1 MAAKTHAKAQQALK
15 DKTNMEQAKPKVIHP
30 GETSNDTS
38 PGQLNQ
44 AAGSEPSSH
53 SPTSSSH
60 SSKPGGRLG
69 RSTGALRAK
78 PGLIVALLVILLLI
92 VVGLIY
98 GSHKPSAVAYAGGSV
113 SINSGSFFPKTI
125 SIKPGQAVTWTNYDS
140 SPHWIASDPYP
151 KDDGFAS
158 LNSGGALK
166 TGDSYSLSFSKA
178 GTYTYHDELNPFKL
192 QGTVVVR

>member
-1 MAAKTHAKAQQALK
+1 MA
-15 DKTNMEQAKPKVIHP
+15 EQAKPKVIHP
-30 GETSNDTS
+30 GD
-38 PGQLNQ
+38 
-44 AAGSEPSSH
+44 
-53 SPTSSSH
+53 SSSQDSAQASQDPKPAVSSSELH
-60 SSKPGGRLG
+60 NSNNSNNSSKPANRLSRSGR
-69 RSTGALRAK
+69 ALSAK
-78 PGLIVALLVILLLI
+78 PGLVIAGLAVLLI
-92 VVGLIY
+92 VILGLVMLTH
-98 GSHKPSAVAYAGGSV
+98 HKPSAVAYAGGSV